1 MGQHHLAISATLAG
15 RLSMDVFEPGH
26 SVSGVPSPRPYVSWL
41 PGEPLGL
48 QGIGWGLART
58 LASFTFI
65 PAEGEQRP
73 GEGTGEGEPGSTDV
87 TRRGTQSLARGY
99 PALPK
104 LRDP

>member
-1 MGQHHLAISATLAG
+1 
-15 RLSMDVFEPGH
+15 MDVFEPGH

-48 QGIGWGLART
+48 QGIGWGLAGT
-58 LASFTFI
+58 PASFTFI
-65 PAEGEQRP
+65 SADG

-87 TRRGTQSLARGY
+87 MRRGTQGPARGY